1 MAREYYQHK
10 SYVFR
15 SSPEE
20 IPNIFTLPRIG
31 AGHDGYVFKFNN
43 KALKLLKYGIS
54 LRKEKGLMTFA
65 KAVYFQEEL
74 DLKRFTKPIDILL
87 DEEGVYSGY
96 VMEYLEDVTKDD
108 KKNLPIYRS
117 IVDFTCGDL
126 IHTAN
131 MLEEDFAE
139 LSSKKV
145 LALDINAGSYI
156 FTTDF
161 IKLCDMDKFQIV
173 NSNVSER
180 NKSMLNYV
188 LSKYLYHAMEFCTEL
203 NKEQLKQINAWVKK
217 MTNSRQFIRDLEKE
231 VGKSYSTPIRE
242 YAKEKVKTIIK

>member
-1 MAREYYQHK
+1 MARTFYQNK
-10 SYVFR
+10 TYVFR
-15 SSPEE
+15 SSLEVVPD
-20 IPNIFTLPRIG
+20 IFSLPRIG
-31 AGHDGYVFKFNN
+31 AGHDGYVFRFNN
-43 KALKLLKYGIS
+43 KALKLLKYDIS
-54 LRKEKGLMTFA
+54 LRKEKRLMTFA

-96 VMEYLEDVTKDD
+96 VMEYLEDVTKED
-108 KKNLPIYRS
+108 KKDLPIYRT

-139 LSSKKV
+139 LSRKKV

-161 IKLCDMDKFQIV
+161 IRLCDMDKFQIV
-173 NSNVSER
+173 NNNVIEG

-188 LSKYLYHAMEFCTEL
+188 LAKYLYHAMELCSEL
-203 NKEQLKQINAWVKK
+203 DKEQLKEINTWVKK
-217 MTNSRQFIRDLEKE
+217 MTNSRQFISSLEKE
-231 VGKSYSTPIRE
+231 IGRSYSTPIRE